1 MSKHSLKWY
10 HPKII
15 ITIIGGIAL
24 IWLFLFGILNKES
37 KQELLEKYGRY
48 EIATIQ
54 KKIRMNRGKEKVLYL
69 FYVDGKEYKGS
80 RLYYKSYGSVEPGYQ
95 FQIIYFPK
103 DPTINQL
110 LYDKRVKD

>member
-1 MSKHSLKWY
+1 MLKQRLKWY

-15 ITIIGGIAL
+15 ITIIGGMAL
-24 IWLFLFGILNKES
+24 IGLFLFGIMNKEN

-54 KKIRMNRGKEKVLYL
+54 KKIRLYRGKEKVSYL

-80 RLYYKSYGSVEPGYQ
+80 RLYYDSYGHVEPGYR
-95 FQIIYFPK
+95 FQIIYYPK
-103 DPTINQL
+103 DPTINKL